1 MPINKVTVEDL
12 NKVLDKYKK
21 GEVTLPKTIT
31 KDFSEIDRT
40 LEKNAN
46 ILSDIG
52 IWDDKEYENYR
63 DYDVTLTR
71 RKTEEELQ
79 QERAKNQS
87 AWEQTGNFLAQAVG
101 NEVVLGTFLG
111 FSNLVDAAINLF
123 DKEGNNDYTNPVSEW
138 LEGLQNDLRERF
150 EIYREN
156 PNETFAL
163 GDFGW
168 WADNAV
174 SIASTAS
181 MLIPGI
187 GIAKGISL
195 LGKATRIGLGKLGR
209 LGKAASKAS
218 LSRGLAKAATKVG
231 IAKNTSTL
239 AKSFN
244 VTTKIATNAVIQ
256 RTMENYQ
263 EARGVYTEVLDSTM
277 KELQKMTPE
286 QKQKLI
292 ENNPQFEGKT
302 DEEIA
307 QYIAGESADTTFKN
321 DYAML
326 LFDMAQLRAIGV
338 LWGKLGKK
346 AVTGALRGANKN
358 AINNLI
364 KGEEKAATKLGFLNK
379 RLDNAKYA
387 LKNPL
392 SSVAAIEWSEGL
404 EEGYQGIQTE
414 KGKEVAKK
422 YLDPNYNE
430 RTLDDYLTD
439 SSIWEQ
445 AFWGVLGGVGFQ
457 VAGDGL
463 GHLAKKVKG
472 QLKKDKL
479 TDEEFALTQLSD
491 EKIREKEITT
501 RQEIMQD
508 YIDKMQL
515 INAGYNPFDYKKD
528 DAGEAILQD
537 GSKIFGEVTTKQEA
551 DMLKENVTNDFV
563 TNISLNATDV
573 GNYELLKDFVKDPNF
588 NKFFEQS
595 GLTDNN
601 ITQLLLD
608 RMDNA
613 NEIYSQAL
621 HDVLTNTDVDNQNV
635 AKVAARHI
643 ARNRFRQEEFEK
655 HINNIENAIN
665 EDPDASTVT
674 NDFIESRR
682 ADYINKNLDALYK
695 AESEYIKAN
704 QSGELND
711 ISFNIVKDRINTKR
725 KALLDYAKERS
736 PFGNIEAV
744 KEKLK
749 DTINENEIND
759 FVNTFKEYYKTITQ
773 NTEKSTLPKQELQD
787 LVDDKVKSET
797 QVLTNEALI
806 PKTEQDYK
814 KLYDDIAKEL
824 DKATIERYNAAA
836 EKIAKY
842 LEDANDIKTAQKDL
856 LEGNVNKD
864 LKEAL
869 DIVKIG
875 SKNTNKFLTLIN
887 SVANIVQNDKARKAE
902 AAETIEED
910 GKPISKEKV
919 QVIKQEVETINPPTG
934 DQTQEETTE
943 TSDVINVENPAEFVP
958 VEEVENIIDK
968 IDSISIEQAKLDET
982 DFVLNIDDRAALYA
996 QDVVIDLFRTSP
1008 ATLEGITSV
1017 DDSDANFT
1025 KIVDYVTDQIILKGV
1040 SAGIARQA
1048 AKNGI
1053 KLAFDVRAIAMRN
1066 KNPDE
1071 ASKFKRLSAEIA
1083 IRSTI
1088 KTDGKQAAITSLL
1101 SDKQFNDIVNAF
1113 MESYIK
1119 SHNITPNKNGV
1130 YYIDVLDLFD
1140 ALLDKD
1146 NPQSYDTVRHIFRNL
1161 KDYILNF
1168 RGKKLKFINT
1178 KLLNEHLKNP
1188 ESFIAALIEAKSTT
1202 KIVDNYMHIKSAT
1215 KQDSKYDETV
1225 RSLTNN
1231 SLVDVTDTGN
1241 SIDISK
1247 DGVQIGYITKV
1258 KAGEDNNSYR
1268 LVQQDN
1274 GIVWEASQNP
1284 DKSISSNMDNLFT
1297 EIINEETESGKDIYE
1312 AVQRAKEISTNV
1324 NSNTQIT
1331 GADWN
1336 TLMANAEFKRLYENG
1351 DIKIPDTKKTNAQKA
1366 GYILNKLANIIFYDN
1381 TLSDKNALLHSYN
1394 SWKYNIFNNY
1404 RNTNEIQNKLKKN
1417 KNGIT
1422 IKIAGIKGGTLK
1434 YSNINRNVNELGFI
1448 GTSNPIVAVMQDGSI
1463 MSEGSNKI
1471 YSNTAGF
1478 RSNTMGYLIN
1488 DNPNAPMIA
1497 LVTETNKLIDNLSLA
1512 SDVANELTNLISDFT
1527 SGKISIEELGQS
1539 LQDLLGSYGSNNH
1552 NNLFSGYSVI
1562 RDKGNN
1568 FVALNINDKI
1578 SQHNGK
1584 YALVINKNGSI
1595 VHIKN
1600 GDVNTTTRFTK
1611 YDGKLVR
1618 SVVDD
1623 IVSRLTFNKTF
1634 FAIRNN
1640 TNSNTNNNKYVYKRN
1655 GKLHVK
1661 IGGRETIYDNFADFS
1676 IKNNAFKTNQ
1686 GGNAIT
1692 GYYNTDSSVDSL
1704 YINVDT
1710 ISSPVEGTDAKID
1723 KQSVTNLIRS
1733 ATKDSPV
1740 NTRDVLRAAGYS
1752 NRYINALL
1760 GINEFNIPIIDESI
1774 YYDEDTT
1781 HAEGYHRNGKVYI
1794 TTKGSGR
1801 ESLDRPLNLMRLII
1815 HESLHKRFANEG
1827 LFEGKEHLVDEL
1839 MDTYNAFMEA
1849 LSKDDSDEANEIKA
1863 WLDKYSFTPDKYFTK
1878 LSEEEAER
1886 WVNRTEEERR
1896 RQFAEEWLAE
1906 SLSQPKIISYLNKT
1920 HYDGAIVSKTDD
1932 SKKSIWQKI
1941 IDILVR
1947 LFDKTVGNVKD
1958 NTILAKQY
1966 LILGNEYG
1974 TTIEN
1979 KNDTDVTESTEI
1991 KDNINAQTETIEQ
2004 STTKK
2009 HERRERDYAVTD
2021 IIGEIL
2027 LSPKGTPSN
2036 LTREQ
2041 YYQVRTKEFKDWF
2054 GDWENDPDN
2063 ASKVLDENGEPLIV
2077 YHGTNTEFD
2086 SFKNDNQNLLFHF
2099 GSKEAAIQRA
2109 NTKQGEYHEIAAFLN
2124 IRNIYDLEDSSN
2136 LELSTGLL
2144 SELYREGHITK
2155 EQYAELRDS
2164 NNIKEDIVKVLGKD
2178 FGIRYTNKY
2187 EDVGSKS
2194 YSVIDNNQIKR
2205 IDNNKKYAITDIIAT
2220 PEEIYADAYSNDNSV
2235 NPIGIQVVP
2244 DMNTFID
2251 QFPEHEKPLIASMIE
2266 NNEIKF
2272 SCE

>member
-1 MPINKVTVEDL
+1 MDVLKFLQEGNKTNNPEYNPKTKKGANQPPFLVNYSPGQSASDKGRESINEAMSRHIYDL
-12 NKVLDKYKK
+12 NQYDADKYAK
-21 GEVTLPKTIT
+21 
-31 KDFSEIDRT
+31 
-40 LEKNAN
+40 
-46 ILSDIG
+46 
-52 IWDDKEYENYR
+52 
-63 DYDVTLTR
+63 YDVYVNPIQ
-71 RKTEEELQ
+71 TEEELNK
-79 QERAKNQS
+79 ERANNQS
-87 AWEQTGNFLAQAVG
+87 AWEQTGHALAQAG
-101 NEVVLGTFLG
+101 LNEIVLGTALSL
-111 FSNLVDAAINLF
+111 SNIVDAIANAGK
-123 DKEGNNDYTNPVSEW
+123 DAGENDYTNPVSTW
-138 LEGLQNDLRERF
+138 LENLQNDVRDRF
-150 EIYREN
+150 DIYTKD
-156 PNETFAL
+156 PNASWAI

-168 WADNAV
+168 WANGLV
-174 SIASTAS
+174 SAASTLS
-181 MLIPGI
+181 MLIPSTGI
-187 GIAKGISL
+187 VKGLSL
-195 LGKATRIGLGKLGR
+195 LGKLGR
-209 LGKAASKAS
+209 LGKI
-218 LSRGLAKAATKVG
+218 SRGIAKAAKYSKLTKN
-231 IAKNTSTL
+231 ASSL
-239 AKSFN
+239 AKSIDAS
-244 VTTKIATNAVIQ
+244 VEIGATAFLS
-256 RTMENYQ
+256 RTMENYM
-263 EARGVYTEVLDSTM
+263 EARGVYQETYDKNLDRVRQM
-277 KELQKMTPE
+277 NDKEKEELLE
-286 QKQKLI
+286 R
-292 ENNPQFEGKT
+292 NPNLVGKT

-307 QYIAGESADTTFKN
+307 SYISGLSADETFKM

-326 LFDMAQLRAIGV
+326 LFDIAQFKAIGA
-338 LWGKLGKK
+338 LWGKLGNK
-346 AVTGALRGANKN
+346 AATGALRGANKT

-364 KGEEKAATKLGFLNK
+364 QGEEKAASKLGFLSK

-387 LKNPL
+387 LKNPFK
-392 SSVAAIEWSEGL
+392 SIAAIEWSEGI

-414 KGKEVAKK
+414 RGKEVSEKFFNP
-422 YLDPNYNE
+422 YYQE
-430 RTLDDYLTD
+430 RTIDDYLTD
-439 SSIWEQ
+439 SAIWEQ
-445 AFWGVLGGVGFQ
+445 AFWGVLGGAVFQ
-457 VAGDGL
+457 VAGTGL
-463 GHLAKKVKG
+463 GNLSKKVKG
-472 QLKKDKL
+472 QFKKDKL
-479 TDEEFALTQLSD
+479 TDEEFALTQLSE
-491 EKIREKEITT
+491 EKVREKEIQS
-501 RQEIMQD
+501 RKDLMQE
-508 YIDKMQL
+508 YVDKMQL
-515 INAGYNPFDYKKD
+515 IDAGYNPFDYKKD

-537 GSKIFGEVTTKQEA
+537 GSKIFGKVSTKEEA

-563 TNISLNATDV
+563 TNLTINATDV
-573 GNYELLKDFVKDPNF
+573 GNYDLLKEFAENTNF

-595 GLTDNN
+595 GVSNN
-601 ITQLLLD
+601 ITQLLLNK
-608 RMDNA
+608 MDNV
-613 NEIYSQAL
+613 NEVYSQAL

-682 ADYINKNLDALYK
+682 ADYINKNLDALYQ

-704 QSGELND
+704 KSGELND

-736 PFGNIEAV
+736 PFGNIETV

-749 DTINENEIND
+749 GAINENEIND

-773 NTEKSTLPKQELQD
+773 DGGKAPLPKQELQD

-814 KLYDDIAKEL
+814 KLYDNIAKEL

-842 LEDANDIKTAQKDL
+842 LETADDIKIAQKNL
-856 LEGNVNKD
+856 LEGNVSKK

-887 SVANIVQNDKARKAE
+887 AVTNITQNDRNRKAE

-910 GKPISKEKV
+910 GKPISKEKA

-934 DQTQEETTE
+934 EQTQEETTE
-943 TSDVINVENPAEFVP
+943 ASDVVNVENPAEFVP
-958 VEEVENIIDK
+958 IEEIENIIDK
-968 IDSISIEQAKLDET
+968 IDPVAIEQAKLDET

-1008 ATLEGITSV
+1008 ATLESITSV
-1017 DDSDANFT
+1017 DDSDGNFT

-1101 SDKQFNDIVNAF
+1101 SDKQFNDVVNAF

-1130 YYIDVLDLFD
+1130 YYVDVLDLFN

-1178 KLLNEHLKNP
+1178 KLLNQHLKNP

-1202 KIVDNYMHIKSAT
+1202 KTVDNYMHIKSAN

-1258 KAGEDNNSYR
+1258 KAGKDNNSYR

-1274 GIVWEASQNP
+1274 GIVWEVSQNP

-1297 EIINEETESGKDIYE
+1297 EIINEETESGKNIYE

-1324 NSNTQIT
+1324 NSDSQIT
-1331 GADWN
+1331 GTDWN
-1336 TLMANAEFKRLYENG
+1336 TLMANPEFKRLYENG

-1366 GYILNKLANIIFYDN
+1366 GYILNKFANIIFYDN
-1381 TLSDKNALLHSYN
+1381 TLSNKNELIHSYN

-1417 KNGIT
+1417 KKGLT

-1434 YSNINRNVNELGFI
+1434 YSNVNRNVNELGFV
-1448 GTSNPIVAVMQDGSI
+1448 GTSNPIVAIMQDGSI

-1478 RSNTMGYLIN
+1478 RPNTMGYLIN

-1497 LVTETNKLIDNLSLA
+1497 LVTETNKLINNLSLT
-1512 SDVANELTNLISDFT
+1512 SDVTNELTNLISDFT
-1527 SGKISIEELGQS
+1527 SSKISIEELGQS

-1655 GKLHVK
+1655 GKLHIK
-1661 IGGRETIYDNFADFS
+1661 IDGRETIYDNFADFS

-1710 ISSPVEGTDAKID
+1710 ISSPVDGTDAKID
-1723 KQSVTNLIRS
+1723 KQSVTKLIRS

-1752 NRYINALL
+1752 NKYIDALF
-1760 GINEFNIPIIDESI
+1760 GINEFNIPIVDESI
-1774 YYDEDTT
+1774 YYDGDATN
-1781 HAEGYHRNGKVYI
+1781 AEGYHRNGKVYI

-1839 MDTYNAFMEA
+1839 MDTYNVFIEA

-1886 WVNRTEEERR
+1886 WINRTEEERR

-1920 HYDGAIVSKTDD
+1920 SYNGAIVSKTDD

-1979 KNDTDVTESTEI
+1979 KNDTDVIESTEI
-1991 KDNINAQTETIEQ
+1991 KDNTNAQTETTEQ
-2004 STTKK
+2004 PTTKK
-2009 HERRERDYAVTD
+2009 RERRERDYAVTD
-2021 IIGEIL
+2021 IIGSSL
-2027 LSPKGTPSN
+2027 LAPNGRPSN
-2036 LTREQ
+2036 LTKEQ
-2041 YYQVRTKEFKDWF
+2041 YYYVRSKEFKDWF
-2054 GDWENDPDN
+2054 GDWENNPYN

-2086 SFKNDNQNLLFHF
+2086 YFKNDNQNLLFHF

>member
-1 MPINKVTVEDL
+1 MDVLKFLQEGNKTANPEYNPKTKKEANEPPFLVNYNPGQSTSDKGRESINEAMSRHIYNL
-12 NKVLDKYKK
+12 NQYDADKYAK
-21 GEVTLPKTIT
+21 
-31 KDFSEIDRT
+31 
-40 LEKNAN
+40 
-46 ILSDIG
+46 
-52 IWDDKEYENYR
+52 
-63 DYDVTLTR
+63 YDVYVNPIQ
-71 RKTEEELQ
+71 TEEELNR
-79 QERAKNQS
+79 ERANNQS
-87 AWEQTGNFLAQAVG
+87 AWEQTGHALAQAG
-101 NEVVLGTFLG
+101 LNEVVLGTALG
-111 FSNLVDAAINLF
+111 FSNIVDAITNAGKAIG
-123 DKEGNNDYTNPVSEW
+123 ENDYTNPISTW
-138 LEGLQNDLRERF
+138 LENLQNDVRDRF
-150 EIYREN
+150 DIYTKD
-156 PNETFAL
+156 PNASWAI

-168 WADNAV
+168 WANGLV
-174 SIASTAS
+174 SAASTLS
-181 MLIPGI
+181 MLIPSTGI
-187 GIAKGISL
+187 VKGLSL
-195 LGKATRIGLGKLGR
+195 LGKLGR
-209 LGKAASKAS
+209 LGKV
-218 LSRGLAKAATKVG
+218 SRGIAKAAKYSKFTKN
-231 IAKNTSTL
+231 ANTL
-239 AKSFN
+239 ANSIN
-244 VTTKIATNAVIQ
+244 VGTEIGLTAFVS
-256 RTMENYQ
+256 RTMENYM
-263 EARGVYTEVLDSTM
+263 EARGVYQETYDKNLNRVRQLND
-277 KELQKMTPE
+277 KEKEELLE
-286 QKQKLI
+286 R
-292 ENNPQFEGKT
+292 NPTLVGKT

-307 QYIAGESADTTFKN
+307 SYISGLSADETFKM

-326 LFDMAQLRAIGV
+326 LFDVGQFKAIGA
-338 LWGKLGKK
+338 LWGKLGNK
-346 AVTGALRGANKN
+346 AATGALRRANKT

-364 KGEEKAATKLGFLNK
+364 QGEEKAVAKLPFLSK

-387 LKNPL
+387 LKNPFK
-392 SSVAAIEWSEGL
+392 SIAAVEWSEGI

-414 KGKEVAKK
+414 RGKEVSKK
-422 YLDPNYNE
+422 FFDPYYQE
-430 RTLDDYLTD
+430 RSIDDYLTD
-439 SSIWEQ
+439 ITIWEQ
-445 AFWGVLGGVGFQ
+445 AFWGVLGGAVFQ
-457 VAGDGL
+457 VAGTGL
-463 GHLAKKVKG
+463 GNLSKKVKG
-472 QLKKDKL
+472 QFKKDKL
-479 TDEEFALTQLSD
+479 TDEEFALTQLSE
-491 EKIREKEITT
+491 EKVREKEIAA
-501 RQEIMQD
+501 RKDLMQD
-508 YIDKMQL
+508 YVDKMQL
-515 INAGYNPFDYKKD
+515 IDAGYNPFDYKKD

-537 GSKIFGEVTTKQEA
+537 GNRIFGQVGTKQEA
-551 DMLKENVTNDFV
+551 DMLKENVTNDFI
-563 TNISLNATDV
+563 TNLALNATDV
-573 GNYELLKDFVKDPNF
+573 GNYDLLKEFVKDANF

-595 GLTDNN
+595 GTDNN
-601 ITQLLLD
+601 ITQLLLNK
-608 RMDNA
+608 MDNI
-613 NEIYSQAL
+613 NDVYSQAL

-682 ADYINKNLDALYK
+682 ADYINKNLDILYQ

-711 ISFNIVKDRINTKR
+711 ISFNIIKDRINTKR
-725 KALLDYAKERS
+725 KALLNYAKERS
-736 PFGNIEAV
+736 PFGNIEV
-744 KEKLK
+744 VEEQLK
-749 DTINENEIND
+749 GTVNESDINN

-773 NTEKSTLPKQELQD
+773 NGEKIPLPKQELQD

-842 LEDANDIKTAQKDL
+842 LEYANDIKTAQKDL
-856 LEGNVNKD
+856 LEGNVSKE

-875 SKNTNKFLTLIN
+875 SRNTNKFLTLIN

-910 GKPISKEKV
+910 GKPVAKEKA
-919 QVIKQEVETINPPTG
+919 QAIKQEVETINPSTG
-934 DQTQEETTE
+934 EQTQEETTE
-943 TSDVINVENPAEFVP
+943 TSDIVNVENPAEFVP
-958 VEEVENIIDK
+958 AEEVENIIDN
-968 IDSISIEQAKLDET
+968 IDPIAVEQAKLDET

-996 QDVVIDLFRTSP
+996 QNVVIDLFRTSP

-1025 KIVDYVTDQIILKGV
+1025 KIVDYITNQIILKGV

-1101 SDKQFNDIVNAF
+1101 SDKQFNDVVNDF

-1119 SHNITPNKNGV
+1119 SYNIAPNKNGV
-1130 YYIDVLDLFD
+1130 YYIDVVDLFS

-1146 NPQSYDTVRHIFRNL
+1146 NPQSYDIVRHIFRNL

-1178 KLLNEHLKNP
+1178 KLLNQHLKNP
-1188 ESFIAALIEAKSTT
+1188 ESFISALIEAKSST
-1202 KIVDNYMHIKSAT
+1202 KTVDNYMHIKSAT

-1258 KAGEDNNSYR
+1258 KAGKDNNSYR
-1268 LVQQDN
+1268 LIQQDS
-1274 GIVWEASQNP
+1274 GVVWEVSQNP
-1284 DKSISSNMDNLFT
+1284 DKSINSNMDNLFI

-1312 AVQRAKEISTNV
+1312 AVQRAKEISTNA
-1324 NSNTQIT
+1324 NSNSKIT
-1331 GADWN
+1331 GDDWN
-1336 TLMANAEFKRLYENG
+1336 TLMANAEFKRLYENS

-1366 GYILNKLANIIFYDN
+1366 GYVLNRLANIIFYDN
-1381 TLSDKNALLHSYN
+1381 TLSDKNALIHSYN
-1394 SWKYNIFNNY
+1394 SWKYNVFNNY
-1404 RNTNEIQNKLKKN
+1404 RNTNEIQNKLKQN

-1434 YSNINRNVNELGFI
+1434 YSNVNRNVNELGFV
-1448 GTSNPIVAVMQDGSI
+1448 GTSNPMVAVMQDGSI

-1478 RSNTMGYLIN
+1478 MPNTMGYLIN

-1497 LVTETNKLIDNLSLA
+1497 LVTETNSLLNNPSLT
-1512 SDVANELTNLISDFT
+1512 SDVVNEITTLIADFT
-1527 SGKISIEELGQS
+1527 SGKIGIEELGQS

-1568 FVALNINDKI
+1568 FVALNINDKT

-1600 GDVNTTTRFTK
+1600 GDVNTTTKFTK
-1611 YDGKLVR
+1611 YDSKLIRNVA
-1618 SVVDD
+1618 DD

-1692 GYYNTDSSVDSL
+1692 GYYNTHSSVDSL

-1710 ISSPVEGTDAKID
+1710 ISSPVEGTDAEID
-1723 KQSVTNLIRS
+1723 KQSITNLIRS
-1733 ATKDSPV
+1733 ATKENPV

-1752 NRYINALL
+1752 NNYINALL
-1760 GINEFNIPIIDESI
+1760 GINEFNIPIVDESI
-1774 YYDEDTT
+1774 YYDGDVA
-1781 HAEGYHRNGKVYI
+1781 HAEAYYEDGKVYI

-1801 ESLDRPLNLMRLII
+1801 ESLDRPLNLMRLIV
-1815 HESLHKRFANEG
+1815 HESLHKKIANEG

-1839 MDTYNAFMEA
+1839 MDTYNAFMDA
-1849 LSKDDSDEANEIKA
+1849 LSKDDSEQSNEIKA
-1863 WLDKYSFTPDKYFTK
+1863 WIEKHSFTPDEYFSN
-1878 LSEEEAER
+1878 LSEEEAKK
-1886 WVNRTEEERR
+1886 WANRTEEERR
-1896 RQFAEEWLAE
+1896 RHFAEEWLAE
-1906 SLSQPKIISYLNKT
+1906 SLSQPKIVQYLNQT
-1920 HYDGAIVSKTDD
+1920 SYGGVIVSKIDD
-1932 SKKSIWQKI
+1932 SKKTIWQKI

-1947 LFDKTVGNVKD
+1947 LFDKHVGNVKD

-1966 LILGNEYG
+1966 LILGNEHG
-1974 TTIEN
+1974 TTIET
-1979 KNDTDVTESTEI
+1979 KNDTENIEITEV
-1991 KDNINAQTETIEQ
+1991 KDNTNVAAE
-2004 STTKK
+2004 TTKPTTTK
-2009 HERRERDYAVTD
+2009 RRERRERDYAVTD
-2021 IIGEIL
+2021 IIGERL
-2027 LSPKGTPSN
+2027 LAPNGKPSN
-2036 LTREQ
+2036 LTKEQ

-2063 ASKVLDENGEPLIV
+2063 ASKVLDENREPLVV
-2077 YHGTNTEFD
+2077 YHGTTEQFNEFD
-2086 SFKNDNQNLLFHF
+2086 T
-2099 GSKEAAIQRA
+2099 SKKRYNVHDKGVFFTTTIDKAKKYGNNVIP
-2109 NTKQGEYHEIAAFLN
+2109 AFLN
-2124 IRNIYDLEDSSN
+2124 IRNIGTSEVQGTDTFTTLRERENTILNDDNYDGVKFITNDK
-2136 LELSTGLL
+2136 
-2144 SELYREGHITK
+2144 EGIKTT
-2155 EQYAELRDS
+2155 QYAVFEP
-2164 NNIKEDIVKVLGKD
+2164 
-2178 FGIRYTNKY
+2178 
-2187 EDVGSKS
+2187 
-2194 YSVIDNNQIKR
+2194 NQIKR
-2205 IDNNKKYAITDIIAT
+2205 IDNKKYAVTDVIPT
-2220 PEEIYADAYSNDNSV
+2220 SDEIYAAAYANDSSV
-2235 NPIGIQVVP
+2235 NPIGIQTVP

-2251 QFPEHEKPLIASMIE
+2251 QFAEHEKPLIASMIE